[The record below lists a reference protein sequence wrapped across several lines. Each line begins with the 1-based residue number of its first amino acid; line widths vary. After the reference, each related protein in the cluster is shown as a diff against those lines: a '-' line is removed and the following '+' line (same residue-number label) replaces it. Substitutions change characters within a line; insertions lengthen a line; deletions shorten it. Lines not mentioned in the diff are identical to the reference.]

1 MKVLYVTPYMPSRIR
16 TRPYHLIKALVH
28 QGHDVT
34 LLSLTGTSEQEQSQ
48 TKEIRGWG
56 VNVETFSVSR
66 TRSLLNSLLALPTR
80 EPLQARYAYHPR
92 IAHRIRELTRA
103 HEFDVAHIEH
113 LRASRLVKAV
123 QDTPKV
129 YDSVDC
135 ISALFAQ
142 AARSSS
148 QMRSRILAM
157 LDLSRTRRYE
167 ANLQTWYDHVVITS
181 QRDRQAMSELAREYL
196 SPSVDPCPITVV
208 TNGVDLEYFQASLAP
223 REDKTLAFTGKMS
236 YHANVAAVMYFVEEV
251 LPLLW
256 SEIPDVRFEIVGKD
270 PPDQVRRLA
279 RDDRITVTGYVS
291 DLRPYLAR
299 ATAAVCPVQYAVG
312 VQNKVLEAMAM
323 GTPTISM
330 SAGCAAL
337 DITSGKEAMVADTAA
352 EMADAVRQV
361 ISDHEL
367 ARTLAMN
374 GRQYVQEHHSWEKSA
389 RALTGIYERLCS
401 EPR

>member
-16 TRPYHLIKALVH
+16 TRPYHLIRALVH

-34 LLSLTGTSEQEQSQ
+34 LLSLTGTSEQERSQ
-48 TKEIRGWG
+48 EKEIRGWG
-56 VNVETFSVSR
+56 VDVEAFSVSR
-66 TRSLLNSLLALPTR
+66 TRSLVNSLLALTTQ

-92 IAHRIRELTRA
+92 IAHRIRDLTRA
-103 HEFDVAHIEH
+103 HKFDVVHIEH
-113 LRASRLVKAV
+113 LRASRLVEAV

-142 AARSSS
+142 AARTSS
-148 QMRSRILAM
+148 QMRSRMLSM

-167 ANLQTWYDHVVITS
+167 ATLQTWYDHIVITS
-181 QRDRQAMSELAREYL
+181 QRDRRAMSELGREYL
-196 SPSVDPCPITVV
+196 SPGVAHCPITVV
-208 TNGVDLEYFQASLAP
+208 TNGVDLDYFQASMTP
-223 REDKTLAFTGKMS
+223 REARTLAFTGKMS
-236 YHANVAAVMYFVEEV
+236 YHANVAAVMYFAEEV

-256 SEIPDVRFEIVGKD
+256 SETPDVHFEIVGKD
-270 PPDQVRRLA
+270 PPEQVRRLA
-279 RDDRITVTGYVS
+279 RDDRITVTGYVN

-337 DITSGKEAMVADTAA
+337 DITSGKEIVVADTAA
-352 EMADAVRQV
+352 EMANAIQQV
-361 ISDHEL
+361 MSDHEL
-367 ARTLAMN
+367 ARTLAVN
-374 GRQYVQEHHSWEKSA
+374 GRRYVQERHSWEKSA
-389 RALTGIYERLCS
+389 RALTGVYESLCS